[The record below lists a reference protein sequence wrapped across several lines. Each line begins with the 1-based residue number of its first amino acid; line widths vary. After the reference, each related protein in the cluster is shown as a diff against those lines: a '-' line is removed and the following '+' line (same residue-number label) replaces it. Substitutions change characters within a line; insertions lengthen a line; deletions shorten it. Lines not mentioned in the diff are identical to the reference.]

1 MINRKPRKR
10 ATKHRTESSRKSYWI
25 YGLHAVLAALQNSTR
40 QHDRLIATHATIS
53 IIDKI
58 HSPKP
63 EPETLTSENITGL
76 LPPGVVHQGMA
87 LLTTPLQAPV
97 LKNILPKTAQKD
109 AQPLLVLDQVMDP
122 RNVGAI
128 LRSAA
133 AFNAKAIIVPDRH
146 APKESGVMVK
156 AASGAFEI
164 VPMIRVPNLSQAI
177 KQIAT
182 SGYWCIGLDNGAE
195 RTVKN
200 AIIESPIAL
209 ILGGEG
215 KGLRRLTRERCDDI
229 AQIPIAAAIP
239 SLNVSTSAAIALYE
253 INTRFQTRE

>member
-58 HSPKP
+58 HNPKP

-97 LKNILPKTAQKD
+97 LKNILPKTVFLQD
-109 AQPLLVLDQVMDP
+109 AKYFRRVQMLVQMLYMLMVLL
-122 RNVGAI
+122 
-128 LRSAA
+128 
-133 AFNAKAIIVPDRH
+133 
-146 APKESGVMVK
+146 MVQ
-156 AASGAFEI
+156 
-164 VPMIRVPNLSQAI
+164 L
-177 KQIAT
+177 
-182 SGYWCIGLDNGAE
+182 
-195 RTVKN
+195 
-200 AIIESPIAL
+200 L
-209 ILGGEG
+209 I
-215 KGLRRLTRERCDDI
+215 
-229 AQIPIAAAIP
+229 
-239 SLNVSTSAAIALYE
+239 
-253 INTRFQTRE
+253 